1 MLLRTHVEMI
11 WFWIINHLNEINYI
25 VMFQSFHDWNLG
37 KKKSEKKKELIR
49 SPIPI
54 YIFLTQELENH
65 GTGDT
70 GIKSS

>member
-25 VMFQSFHDWNLG
+25 VMLQSFHDWNLG
-37 KKKSEKKKELIR
+37 KKKELIR

-54 YIFLTQELENH
+54 YIFLRQELENH

-70 GIKSS
+70 GIESS